1 LFLFYFISDSV
12 LIRYKSESSF
22 KCFVSGLC
30 SELLFNGFVLK
41 IENNRVL
48 GKTKTLKLVIKY
60 VISHYSFQHV
70 VRVFAADNMATL
82 FDTHRLPGPSSL

>member
-1 LFLFYFISDSV
+1 
-12 LIRYKSESSF
+12 
-22 KCFVSGLC
+22 
-30 SELLFNGFVLK
+30 LLFNGFVLK